1 MDTPN
6 LSELARS
13 LHTVKSQFPQDEI
26 VDLMVECSVRMAQAV
41 TAVVPETSHQAM
53 SEFVRIVHTGS

>member
-6 LSELARS
+6 LSELARC
-13 LHTVKSQFPQDEI
+13 LHSVKSQFPQDET

-41 TAVVPETSHQAM
+41 TSHQEMA
-53 SEFVRIVHTGS
+53 EFVRIVDQGS